1 MDRGLLLGGDPEEV
15 GLEAGCWLLL
25 CTSQPGWGR
34 HHAEAPVGRW
44 VVGPEPGRPECLPLA
59 VRPPPLTL
67 LSRLLDSVLPAPLP
81 TALLGPHGGLTT
93 EPASWTLSG
102 MLGIQLVLNTCLMKE
117 SLATE
122 TQWTQQASG
131 QPSGQCRLARSLLIW
146 GTSYFQLQ
154 MLWTSLVSTLPH
166 PRIGCFSKGFWF
178 LFSGE

>member
-81 TALLGPHGGLTT
+81 AASLGPRGGLTT

-131 QPSGQCRLARSLLIW
+131 QPSGQCRLARCP
-146 GTSYFQLQ
+146 
-154 MLWTSLVSTLPH
+154 LPH
-166 PRIGCFSKGFWF
+166 SSGLTESQKQL
-178 LFSGE
+178 LFPFPPPSLPPSGIRDWGG

>member
-81 TALLGPHGGLTT
+81 TASLGPRWGADHRACILDALWDAGHTTGAQYMSNEGESSHGDPVDT
-93 EPASWTLSG
+93 AS
-102 MLGIQLVLNTCLMKE
+102 
-117 SLATE
+117 
-122 TQWTQQASG
+122 
-131 QPSGQCRLARSLLIW
+131 
-146 GTSYFQLQ
+146 
-154 MLWTSLVSTLPH
+154 
-166 PRIGCFSKGFWF
+166 FWAAF
-178 LFSGE
+178 WPV